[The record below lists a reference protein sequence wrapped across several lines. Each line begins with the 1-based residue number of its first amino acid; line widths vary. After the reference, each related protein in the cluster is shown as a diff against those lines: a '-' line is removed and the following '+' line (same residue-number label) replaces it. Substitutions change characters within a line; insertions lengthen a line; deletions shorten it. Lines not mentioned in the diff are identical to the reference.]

1 MARLQGRRVLITGAA
16 SGIGRAT
23 ARRFAAEGARV
34 ALLDRDAAGLD
45 AAARETGGG
54 TPITCNLLDTA
65 AIAPAVEQAVAALGG
80 LDGIVCAAGVDLV
93 RKIEAM
99 TPEDWAQVIGVN
111 LTAPMLVCRAAL
123 PAMRAAGGG
132 AIVLISS
139 GAGLRPLPDR
149 TAYCASKAGV
159 VMFGKTLAIELA
171 PDNIRVNAI
180 CPGIIDTP
188 MFRASWERA
197 ADPKA
202 ELAMILDRYAIKR
215 IGTPEE
221 IAAAALYLISDE
233 AGYVTGSALAV
244 DGGRTFH

>member
-1 MARLQGRRVLITGAA
+1 MGRLQGRRVLVTGAA

-34 ALLDRDAAGLD
+34 ALLDRDADGLE
-45 AAARETGGG
+45 AAAREAGG
-54 TPITCNLLDTA
+54 TVVACDLLDA
-65 AIAPAVEQAVAALGG
+65 GAVAPAVERAAAALGG
-80 LDGIVCAAGVDLV
+80 LDGVVCAAGVDL
-93 RKIEAM
+93 RRGIEAM
-99 TPEDWAQVIGVN
+99 TPEDWARVIGVN

-149 TAYCASKAGV
+149 TAYCASKAGL
-159 VMFGKTLAIELA
+159 VMFGKALAIELA
-171 PDNIRVNAI
+171 ADRIRVNAI

-188 MFRASWERA
+188 MFRRSWERA
-197 ADPKA
+197 DDPQA
-202 ELAMILDRYAIKR
+202 ELAMILDRYVIKR
-215 IGTPEE
+215 AGTPEE

-233 AGYVTGSALAV
+233 AAYVTGAALAV

>member
-1 MARLQGRRVLITGAA
+1 MARLRGRRVLVTGAA

-34 ALLDRDAAGLD
+34 ALLDRDATGLE
-45 AAARETGGG
+45 AAAREGGG
-54 TPITCNLLDTA
+54 TPLPCDLLDTA
-65 AIAPAVEQAVAALGG
+65 AVAPAVERAAAALGG
-80 LDGIVCAAGVDLV
+80 LDGVVCAAGVDLI
-93 RKIEAM
+93 RKVEAM
-99 TPEDWAQVIGVN
+99 SPEDWARVIGVN

-123 PAMRAAGGG
+123 PAMRASGGG
-132 AIVLISS
+132 AIVLIAS

-171 PDNIRVNAI
+171 ADNIRVNAI
-180 CPGIIDTP
+180 CPGIVDTP
-188 MFRASWERA
+188 MFRRSWERA
-197 ADPKA
+197 ADPQA
-202 ELAMILDRYAIKR
+202 ELAVILDRYAIKR

-221 IAAAALYLISDE
+221 IAAAALYLVSDE
-233 AGYVTGSALAV
+233 AGYVTGAALAV

>member
-1 MARLQGRRVLITGAA
+1 MAQLRGRRVLITGAA

-34 ALLDRDAAGLD
+34 ALLDRDATGLE
-45 AAARETGGG
+45 AAARESGG
-54 TPITCNLLDTA
+54 TPLPCDLLDTA
-65 AIAPAVEQAVAALGG
+65 AVAPAVERAAAALGG
-80 LDGIVCAAGVDLV
+80 LDGVVCAAGIDLV
-93 RKIEAM
+93 RKVEAM
-99 TPEDWAQVIGVN
+99 SPEDWARVIGVN

-132 AIVLISS
+132 AIVLIAS

-171 PDNIRVNAI
+171 ADNIRVNAI
-180 CPGIIDTP
+180 CPGIVDTP
-188 MFRASWERA
+188 MFRRSWERA
-197 ADPKA
+197 ADPQA
-202 ELAMILDRYAIKR
+202 ELAVILDRYAIKR

-233 AGYVTGSALAV
+233 AGYVTGAALAV